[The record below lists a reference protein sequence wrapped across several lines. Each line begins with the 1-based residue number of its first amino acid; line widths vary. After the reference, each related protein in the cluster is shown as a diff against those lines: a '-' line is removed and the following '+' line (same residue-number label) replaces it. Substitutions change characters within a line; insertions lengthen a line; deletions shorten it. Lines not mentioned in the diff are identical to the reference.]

1 MSTQTMLFVP
11 LLMVIGGLFHIIPG
25 LTRPD
30 LFFAVTVA
38 PEFRRSSAARR
49 TQGRYRAI
57 VWIATLMASGLVLA
71 SDMPVAAVLRSE
83 EHTSELQSL
92 RHLVCRLLLEK

>member
-49 TQGRYRAI
+49 TLGRYRAI

-71 SDMPVAAVLRSE
+71 SDMPVAAVLPKPKNQKKHRFG
-83 EHTSELQSL
+83 
-92 RHLVCRLLLEK
+92 